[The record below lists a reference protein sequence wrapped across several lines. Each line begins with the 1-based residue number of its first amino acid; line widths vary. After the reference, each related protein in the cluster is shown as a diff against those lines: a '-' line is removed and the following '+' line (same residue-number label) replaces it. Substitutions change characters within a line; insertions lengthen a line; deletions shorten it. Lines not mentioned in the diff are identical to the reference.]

1 MLQSSFS
8 KISRPNKIR
17 QYLSRM
23 EIQESKNRSRTN
35 VLMMG
40 GTSSSGNS
48 VETERS
54 ITFDQDTDEIYRF
67 FADKNSRSQSKSYW
81 QAIGA

>member
-48 VETERS
+48 VETEGS
-54 ITFDQDTDEIYRF
+54 IAFDQDIDEIYRF
-67 FADKNSRSQSKSYW
+67 FADKTSRSQSKSYW
-81 QAIGA
+81 QVIGA